1 MWFFMRYNNSIPLAK
16 DRVVKKPSAGVLTVS
31 GRAQKTLR
39 VAAQSSPVKS
49 FKKTSYPSQS
59 KICLRFMEFHLK
71 AYLKCCPNL
80 RIRNQN
86 EYAMSPYKPP
96 FCRTSERN
104 SLRVCN

>member
-1 MWFFMRYNNSIPLAK
+1 
-16 DRVVKKPSAGVLTVS
+16 
-31 GRAQKTLR
+31 
-39 VAAQSSPVKS
+39 
-49 FKKTSYPSQS
+49 
-59 KICLRFMEFHLK
+59 MEFHLK